1 MNFLMQHRIRNRFGT
16 VAIFIGRRRFPLVRG
31 NVSSWCLLV
40 VVVEEVAVLKYG
52 VPFETMYGSMT
63 VIAPAWMT
71 EASEL
76 VPGVKVDRVETTGD
90 EANIKQIGW

>member
-1 MNFLMQHRIRNRFGT
+1 
-16 VAIFIGRRRFPLVRG
+16 
-31 NVSSWCLLV
+31 
-40 VVVEEVAVLKYG
+40 
-52 VPFETMYGSMT
+52 MYGSMT

-76 VPGVKVDRVETTGD
+76 VPGVQVDRVETTGD